1 MDERHGA
8 VAWQASHYISRTD
21 QVGAG
26 GIIWYNVHLMKCE
39 LCHNADACEAIVPE
53 GRSEDDELYVCS
65 ACAKAEHDKR
75 QKRSQRTRKVTGLP
89 PGVSMSI
96 TEISP
101 EGSDE
106 GCEPPPFIG
115 AIMNAFQDMVSG
127 LENGGGKKER
137 RPNPSKDVL
146 ELPAGRIPAEYRI
159 KGGFHLEGL
168 HLLGELDAVK
178 RGLHALGM
186 DIVGIAAD
194 GVNEAGHVYTFR
206 YCGSVERAK
215 RVAEDILREEKN
227 ARVRL
232 KTELPRVF
240 GDSLCRALAILKNC
254 RLLSPGELFDLL
266 SPMRLAA
273 RQKMLDGITLA
284 EIERMMADA
293 DLSGSEDKLSQ
304 DERDRVDA
312 DRADE
317 MNRRFEEVMLDDVL

>member
-1 MDERHGA
+1 
-8 VAWQASHYISRTD
+8 
-21 QVGAG
+21 
-26 GIIWYNVHLMKCE
+26 MKCE

-53 GRSEDDELYVCS
+53 GGSEDDELYVCS
-65 ACAKAEHDKR
+65 ACARAERDKR

-101 EGSDE
+101 GPRGEGDGE
-106 GCEPPPFIG
+106 GPPPFIG
-115 AIMNAFQDMVSG
+115 AIMNAFQDMV
-127 LENGGGKKER
+127 NGMEKGASRER
-137 RPNPSKDVL
+137 RSRSGEMS
-146 ELPAGRIPAEYRI
+146 ELPAGRIPSEYRI

-168 HLLGELDAVK
+168 HLIGELDAVK

-186 DIVGIAAD
+186 ELAGIAAD
-194 GVNEAGHVYTFR
+194 GVNEAGHVYALR
-206 YCGSVERAK
+206 YAGSAERAK
-215 RVAEDILREEKN
+215 RVAEDLLREEKN

-273 RQKMLDGITLA
+273 KQKMLDGITLA
-284 EIERMMADA
+284 EIERMMSDA
-293 DLSGSEDKLSQ
+293 DLSGSEDKMSQ
-304 DERDRVDA
+304 EERDRIDA